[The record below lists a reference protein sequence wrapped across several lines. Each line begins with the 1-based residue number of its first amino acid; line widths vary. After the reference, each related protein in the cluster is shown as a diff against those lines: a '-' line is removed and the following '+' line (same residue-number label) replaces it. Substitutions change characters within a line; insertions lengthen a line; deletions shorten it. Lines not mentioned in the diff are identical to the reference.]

1 VAPRAAPPGTAR
13 SSLAVEVC
21 HELGRPVVRGRSPWV
36 CRAKRADMSSR
47 LTRTAPER
55 SELHAPRVPKKTQTT
70 VGRKVGFRIVM
81 LAQRFEARP
90 SVGDYTRDQ
99 FAPSVSFRVPADS
112 LAMLHGDEAAAP

>member
-1 VAPRAAPPGTAR
+1 VPREARGHVVQAHKNRAGAVGAPR
-13 SSLAVEVC
+13 
-21 HELGRPVVRGRSPWV
+21 
-36 CRAKRADMSSR
+36 SSR
-47 LTRTAPER
+47 
-55 SELHAPRVPKKTQTT
+55 SEKTQTT